1 MEEQERIH
9 RIFQSYREVNQAFFQ
24 VLMKAAQLYGLT
36 PVQLLTLKNLK
47 EHPRIG
53 LGELS
58 EYILLGTSTT
68 SGIVDRL
75 VKAGLVS
82 RERSETDRRSV
93 TLSLTEKGMEQWNL
107 VERDHMDRLYI
118 LASVSEEDQRQLER
132 INTQIIN
139 ILQKV
144 RDEETHEYRS
154 TQI

>member
-1 MEEQERIH
+1 MEKQERSH
-9 RIFQSYREVNQAFFQ
+9 RIFQSYREVNHAFFQ

-58 EYILLGTSTT
+58 EHILLGTSTT

-93 TLSLTEKGMEQWNL
+93 TLKLTEKGLEQWNL

-132 INTQIIN
+132 INTQILD

-144 RDEETHEYRS
+144 RDEETHEHRS

>member
-1 MEEQERIH
+1 MEEQDRIH

-47 EHPRIG
+47 EHPLIG

-93 TLSLTEKGMEQWNL
+93 TLKLTEQGLEQWNL

-132 INTQIIN
+132 INTQIIE

-154 TQI
+154 TPI

>member
-1 MEEQERIH
+1 MEEQDRIH

-47 EHPRIG
+47 EHPNIG

-93 TLSLTEKGMEQWNL
+93 TLKLTEKGLEQWNL
-107 VERDHMDRLYI
+107 VEREHMDRLYI

-132 INTQIIN
+132 INTQILE